1 MSEPSSKKLKV
12 NNNNTT
18 QKEQIKYVL
27 EEINLIPKNE
37 ETKKLSIRL
46 FENCSLENFISV
58 NIEGFPLSV
67 KTFFSY
73 KILENSLKL

>member
-1 MSEPSSKKLKV
+1 MSEPSSKKFIE

-37 ETKKLSIRL
+37 ETKNYQFDYLKIVLW
-46 FENCSLENFISV
+46 
-58 NIEGFPLSV
+58 
-67 KTFFSY
+67 
-73 KILENSLKL
+73 KILYL